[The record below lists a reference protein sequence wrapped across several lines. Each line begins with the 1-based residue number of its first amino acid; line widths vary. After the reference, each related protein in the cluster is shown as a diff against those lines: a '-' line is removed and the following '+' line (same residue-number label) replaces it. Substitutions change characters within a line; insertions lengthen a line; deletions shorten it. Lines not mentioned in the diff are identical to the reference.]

1 MEMVNTQERRRKE
14 RTEHMV
20 AAEAEYPAIRENP
33 LEEEDDEEQKKK
45 RGGACGGNSNSGQST
60 ADYPPGTS
68 PDDLGDVGMGSGG
81 SLGGASAGS
90 SVDDSVN

>member
-1 MEMVNTQERRRKE
+1 M
-14 RTEHMV
+14 
-20 AAEAEYPAIRENP
+20 AEAEYPAIRENP
-33 LEEEDDEEQKKK
+33 LEEDDEEQKKK

-68 PDDLGDVGMGSGG
+68 PDDLGDVEMGSGG
-81 SLGGASAGS
+81 SLGGGGGG